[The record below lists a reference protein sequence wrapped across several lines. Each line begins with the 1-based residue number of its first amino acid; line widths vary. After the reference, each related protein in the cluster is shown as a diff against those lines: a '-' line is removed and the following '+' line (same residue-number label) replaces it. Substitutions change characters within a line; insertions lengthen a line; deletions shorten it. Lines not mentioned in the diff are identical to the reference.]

1 MKKRYLLMSLFALFS
16 MMLTAN
22 KASASHAAGAEI
34 IYVHISDS
42 TYQYF
47 FKFYRDCTGIPEPSS
62 VQLCFYNTCTNQSFN
77 INMNKW
83 TGTLPPDNR
92 PNGSSVSAGCSQYS
106 NKCDNSSSNVPGYRE
121 WWYSCIATLPLKC
134 NYWKFG
140 VSISA
145 RNNQTNIIPGNLY
158 VETAFNSSFTWV
170 NSSPYYS
177 VKPIP
182 YVCLNQA
189 YTYNNGALDADGDSL
204 WSQMINPL
212 GAGSCVGTPSNASLV
227 TLTPPINFT
236 NNPLQSNNSFSL
248 NGANGQ
254 MAFTATLQGA
264 ATLTMKTREFRKNG
278 NNFSEIGSIMRDIQ
292 VQVLPCSTIAP
303 TLDTVS
309 INDSGVFSNG
319 FVYGCVGQN
328 LNFCFVIKSTDT
340 GAVLLAE
347 DNLLTAIPGAALTYT
362 NLKTD
367 SVRGCFSWTP
377 TINDVGK
384 HSFLVIIKDS
394 TCKPPGILL
403 QYAKTVDLQIW
414 GPVEAS
420 PDTSICY
427 GEPAF
432 LGVTGGAN
440 YQWTVLSGTDPSLSN
455 PNIPNPVATPKV
467 TTTYLATSTI
477 NPYCPTFNK
486 DTVVIT
492 VLNGPT
498 MSGQPDDTTCPGV
511 TLPLDLGIVKSP
523 GVTYNVKWTPATG
536 LSSATSDKP
545 DAKLKTTTQY
555 TVEVGSSDNR
565 CKTLDTVLIDVLTGL
580 TLDNHDTQICVGQS
594 VDVLGKMDAR
604 YNIVWNSKTDGAATY
619 NPSNDIVTTIT
630 PGDTGNHTYVITGD
644 YYKCKNVP
652 LGAPNGD
659 TSAEFVIN
667 VQPNPTV
674 SVDDD
679 ASMCYGDTM
688 QLTAVVSPDSYHDYI
703 YSWAPGEALDFT
715 DRTNPIFS
723 AITEGTTTLK
733 FIAKTPAGC
742 SDSDEVSLNVFS
754 ATFLFLPNDTAIC
767 PGDTISIDMNVASG
781 TKFYWLPDF
790 NISSVSS
797 MQPRIWPVADQ
808 QYSVYG
814 VDSLGCLDT
823 AHISITVRPRAVID
837 MPDSITIYPG
847 ESYQMDPG
855 GNCLYY
861 TWFPPLGLNN
871 ADISNPSVSPK
882 VNTRYIVHGRT
893 EAGCM
898 VTDSLDVIVNND
910 SYLTMPNA
918 FTPGKRTNGTLKI
931 VRRGIADL
939 KSFAV
944 YNRWGAKVFETKDIN
959 EGWDGT
965 YNGEIQPMGVY
976 LYTIEAVTPS
986 GQTFRKQGNVT
997 LIR

>member
-16 MMLTAN
+16 FMLTAN

-42 TYQYF
+42 TYQFF

-62 VQLCFYNTCTNQSFN
+62 AQLCFFNTCTNQNFN
-77 INMNKW
+77 VNMTKW

-140 VSISA
+140 VSINA
-145 RNNQTNIIPGNLY
+145 RNNQTNIVPGTLY
-158 VETAFNSSFTWV
+158 VETQFNSSFTWV

-189 YTYNNGALDADGDSL
+189 YSYNNGALDADGDSL

-212 GAGSCVGTPSNASLV
+212 GANTCVGTPQNANLRV
-227 TLTPPINFT
+227 LTPPINFT

-254 MAFTATLQGA
+254 MNFTATLQGA
-264 ATLTMKTREFRKNG
+264 ATLTMKTREFRKDG
-278 NNFSEIGSIMRDIQ
+278 NVMKEIGSIMRDIQ

-303 TLDTVS
+303 QLDTVS
-309 INDSGVFSNG
+309 INDSGAFQNG
-319 FVYGCVGQN
+319 FVYGCVGQT
-328 LNFCFVIKSTDT
+328 LDFCFVVSSTDT
-340 GAVLLAE
+340 GAVLIAE
-347 DNLLTAIPGAALTYT
+347 DNLGTTIPGASMTYT
-362 NLKTD
+362 NLRTD
-367 SVRGCFSWTP
+367 SVKGCFSWTP
-377 TINDVGK
+377 TLNDVGK
-384 HSFLVIIKDS
+384 HSFIVTIKDS

-403 QYAKTVDLQIW
+403 QYARIVDLQIW

-420 PDTSICY
+420 ADTSICY

-432 LGVTGGAN
+432 LGVTGGGN
-440 YQWTVLSGTDPSLSN
+440 YVWTVLSGTDPSLSN

-477 NPYCPTFNK
+477 NPYCPSFNK
-486 DTVVIT
+486 DTTVIT
-492 VLNGPT
+492 VLNGPD
-498 MSGQPDDTTCPGV
+498 MAGQNDDTTCPGYE
-511 TLPLDLGIVKSP
+511 LPLNLGIVRNT
-523 GVTYNVKWTPATG
+523 GVTYNIKWTPPTG
-536 LSSATSDKP
+536 LSSDTSETP
-545 DAKLKTTTQY
+545 TVKLKTTTQY

-565 CKTLDTVLIDVLTGL
+565 CKTLDTVLIDVLTGMSIE
-580 TLDNHDTQICVGQS
+580 NIDTQICSGMS
-594 VDVLGKMDAR
+594 VDVRGKGDVR
-604 YNIVWNSKTDGAATY
+604 YAYNWNSPTDGSASYA
-619 NPSNDIVTTIT
+619 PAGEVETTIV
-630 PGDTGNHTYVITGD
+630 PSDTGNHKYILTAS
-644 YYKCKNVP
+644 YYKCQNKDSVV
-652 LGAPNGD
+652 
-659 TSAEFVIN
+659 EFEID

-674 SVDDD
+674 TVNDDETL
-679 ASMCYGDTM
+679 CYGDTM
-688 QLTAVVSPDSYHDYI
+688 KLNAVVGPITYNKYS
-703 YSWAPGEALDFT
+703 YSWTPGEALDFT
-715 DRTNPIFS
+715 DRKDPIFS
-723 AITEGTTTLK
+723 AITKGIATLK
-733 FIAKTPAGC
+733 FVVSTPAGC
-742 SDSDEVSLNVFS
+742 SDSDEVELNVKAADFI
-754 ATFLFLPNDTAIC
+754 TLPNDTAIC
-767 PGDTISIDMNVASG
+767 PGDTLSVDMTIVAG
-781 TKFYWLPDF
+781 AKFYWLPDF
-790 NISSVSS
+790 NISSISS
-797 MQPRIWPVADQ
+797 KQPRIWPIADQ
-808 QYSVYG
+808 MYSVYG
-814 VDSLGCLDT
+814 VDSIGCLDT
-823 AHISITVRPRAVID
+823 AHMTVTVRPRAVVD
-837 MPDSITIYPG
+837 MPDSVTIYPG

-861 TWFPPLGLNN
+861 TWFPPLGLSR

-893 EAGCM
+893 EAGCT
-898 VTDSLDVIVNND
+898 VTDSVDVLVKND
-910 SYLTMPNA
+910 SYLTLPNA

-939 KSFAV
+939 KMFAV
-944 YNRWGAKVFETKDIN
+944 YNRWGAKVFETSDIN
-959 EGWDGT
+959 QGWDGT
-965 YNGEIQPMGVY
+965 LNGEIQPMGVY